1 MDVSGKKRLVGLI
14 HVLEMGGAQRMM
26 VTILNYFVVND
37 FDVHLIVFNN
47 KGLLKE
53 QLSKKVKIHDLG
65 IPSVMKGIPKCLKTI
80 HGIKPNIVFTGIG
93 HLNIALAPFVPIM
106 KTILPQSKWISRETN
121 IVSLQNQ
128 TSKYPKLFDWLYR
141 HSYENYDNIVAQ
153 SEDMKEDLLKNY
165 FKSEKIVVINN
176 PIDYLRVK
184 ALSEEEYNLSFDKNT
199 VNLLSVSML
208 REEKRHDLMLE
219 ILALLPKQYH
229 LTIVGS
235 GEKAL
240 ELKALSK
247 KLNLEDRISFEG
259 EQSNPYVYMKEADLF
274 LLTSEREGFPN
285 VLLEANTLG
294 LPIVAFACQ
303 GGIREIIEEGENGF
317 YVPFAECELMAH
329 KIEEANSFP
338 FNKSKIIESTI
349 QKYAQESILEKYNM
363 LFKDS
368 L

>member
-1 MDVSGKKRLVGLI
+1 MDVTKQQRLVGAI

-26 VTILNYFVVND
+26 VTILNYFVAKK
-37 FDVHLIVFNN
+37 FDVHLIVFDNR
-47 KGLLKE
+47 GVLKE
-53 QLSKKVKIHDLG
+53 QLSKEVKIHDLG
-65 IPSVMKGIPKCLKTI
+65 TPSVMRGIPKCFKTI
-80 HGIKPNIVFTGIG
+80 YRIKPDILFTGIG

-106 KTILPQSKWISRETN
+106 KTILPQSKWITRETN

-141 HSYENYDNIVAQ
+141 HTYANYDTIIAQ
-153 SEDMKEDLLKNY
+153 SEDMREDLLKNY

-184 ALSEEEYNLSFDKNT
+184 RLSEEEHSFSFDKDKI
-199 VNLLSVSML
+199 NLLSISML

-219 ILALLPKQYH
+219 TLALLPKQYH

-240 ELKALSK
+240 ALKALSRE
-247 KLNLEDRISFEG
+247 LNIEDRVSFEG
-259 EQSNPYVYMKEADLF
+259 EQSNPYGYMKEADLF

-285 VLLEANTLG
+285 VLLEANVLG

-303 GGIREIIEEGENGF
+303 GGITEIIEEGKNGF
-317 YVPFAECELMAH
+317 YVPFAECRLMAK
-329 KIEEANSFP
+329 KIEEATTFA
-338 FNKSKIIESTI
+338 FNKDKIIETTI
-349 QKYAQESILEKYNM
+349 QKYAQESILEKYNI